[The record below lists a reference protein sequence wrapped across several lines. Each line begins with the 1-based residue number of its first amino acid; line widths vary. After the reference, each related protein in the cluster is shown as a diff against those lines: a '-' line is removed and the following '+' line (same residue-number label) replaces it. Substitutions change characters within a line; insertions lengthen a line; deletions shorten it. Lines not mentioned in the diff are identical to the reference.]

1 MLVGGRLVVA
11 TGFGATEFEDL
22 LAAGRDI
29 VEATVFFAGA
39 VVFVFPASFRAA
51 NAVTRGLTGCCV
63 AVRLVLGTAEDNV
76 VVPVTVL
83 PVAEVT
89 AG

>member
-29 VEATVFFAGA
+29 IEATVFFAGA
-39 VVFVFPASFRAA
+39 VVFVFPTSI
-51 NAVTRGLTGCCV
+51 N
-63 AVRLVLGTAEDNV
+63 DK
-76 VVPVTVL
+76 
-83 PVAEVT
+83 
-89 AG
+89 